1 MVTMTMEII
10 NTITEL
16 LNMNIIQLIDLIII
30 FKNFVQKFKVPIL
43 EELPY
48 EQEFDNKIGVIDLET
63 YTINIDKIFYY
74 YYKQRVYAG
83 SWRVGEG

>member
-83 SWRVGEG
+83 S